1 MYIYADNAGTTK
13 MSPVAIDA
21 MTKCMNEVFG
31 NPSSLHS
38 TGQRAAEVLQK
49 AREDVAEVQILMRFT
64 LLPAEAKQTTR
75 LFVLLLFLEQRR
87 VRNTSFPQ
95 RLNIMPFSILLRS

>member
-31 NPSSLHS
+31 KRLRKSSASLW
-38 TGQRAAEVLQK
+38 
-49 AREDVAEVQILMRFT
+49 I
-64 LLPAEAKQTTR
+64 
-75 LFVLLLFLEQRR
+75 
-87 VRNTSFPQ
+87 
-95 RLNIMPFSILLRS
+95 I

>member
-13 MSPVAIDA
+13 MSPVAMNA

-38 TGQRAAEVLQK
+38 TDSVLQK
-49 AREDVAEVQILMRFT
+49 CFR
-64 LLPAEAKQTTR
+64 KQEKM
-75 LFVLLLFLEQRR
+75 LQKH
-87 VRNTSFPQ
+87 
-95 RLNIMPFSILLRS
+95 